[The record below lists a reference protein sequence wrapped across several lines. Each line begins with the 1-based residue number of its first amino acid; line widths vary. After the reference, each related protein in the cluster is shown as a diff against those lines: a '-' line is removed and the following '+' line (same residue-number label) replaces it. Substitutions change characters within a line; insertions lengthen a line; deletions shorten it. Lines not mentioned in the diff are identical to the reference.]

1 MYKAVVLVLV
11 VTGLLWCLEAWAQDL
26 GTRRKLA
33 DERAAVSVR
42 AVDKPA
48 KKEEGGQPAV
58 KNEALSIEIQTP
70 DIMTYLLENKGK
82 IGDCSES
89 TGLPPEDVYRKVRVR
104 TLELGGPHDVRSR

>member
-1 MYKAVVLVLV
+1 M
-11 VTGLLWCLEAWAQDL
+11 
-26 GTRRKLA
+26 A

-82 IGDCSES
+82 IALYS
-89 TGLPPEDVYRKVRVR
+89 GLHGNIRV
-104 TLELGGPHDVRSR
+104 ELGLFGYLGFKYRF